1 MLVTLRTL
9 TRLSAHTLVD
19 VPVQVDLLLTHL
31 NQDPRK
37 AVMRQIL
44 ADLRFLAT
52 DDRAHLW
59 SKSNIESLLNFASTH
74 LDEEGEA
81 LVGSLSILCDL
92 VKATSVSKVRLLAK
106 KPIQLNRTRIKKNN
120 TRLLKNPREN
130 LN

>member
-92 VKATSVSKVRLLAK
+92 VKATSVSKVRFPFLA
-106 KPIQLNRTRIKKNN
+106 NYT
-120 TRLLKNPREN
+120 EN
-130 LN
+130 AFQTCK

>member
-1 MLVTLRTL
+1 MVSLQISKLYLIHFVYIYLGYPSEEFVLVTLRTL

-19 VPVQVDLLLTHL
+19 VPDQVDLLLTHL

-92 VKATSVSKVRLLAK
+92 VKATSVSKVRFLFL
-106 KPIQLNRTRIKKNN
+106 
-120 TRLLKNPREN
+120 
-130 LN
+130 